1 MTEWWK
7 GKALDQTTHEA
18 INAVHYPGTRQLCID
33 CDQPTGRCEE
43 DSIFHGGLGPLC
55 FECYAEMEQE
65 NEINN

>member
-7 GKALDQTTHEA
+7 EKTHDQATHRA

-43 DSIFHGGLGPLC
+43 DSNFIGDFGPLC
-55 FECYAEMEQE
+55 DECY
-65 NEINN
+65 INHPEAQP